1 MPSGRDAR
9 ETAAGTAACSS
20 CASKVFVCF
29 LRTRWIVA
37 GLVALALAGA
47 AWAQASESAAA
58 EQELFRMINR
68 DRTAAGLPELQWN
81 EWLAQAARQHAE
93 EMASRD
99 RLSHQ
104 FPGEAGLRDRIA
116 ATALRFSA
124 SGENVASGPT
134 ASGISEEWMH
144 SPGHRANILDPKY
157 NAVGV
162 AVARGVA
169 GFYAV
174 TDFAHALP
182 ALSVNEAE
190 DAVATA
196 INQVRVRKKLPPLE
210 RRQDPELRRYACEM
224 ARKDS
229 VNAKSLLE
237 WFGVSASL
245 AFTDPDPANFGSHFR
260 NLANI
265 ATSRAFAVGACF
277 ARSATYPEGTNW
289 VVVAFY

>member
-1 MPSGRDAR
+1 MVSGSKSRVAIADIVLLI
-9 ETAAGTAACSS
+9 TL
-20 CASKVFVCF
+20 CAP
-29 LRTRWIVA
+29 
-37 GLVALALAGA
+37 A
-47 AWAQASESAAA
+47 AWPQDRGSESAAA

-81 EWLAQAARQHAE
+81 EWLAQAAHKHAE

-134 ASGISEEWMH
+134 PSGINEEWMH

-162 AVARGVA
+162 AVARGIA
-169 GFYAV
+169 GLYAV
-174 TDFAHALP
+174 SDFAHALP
-182 ALSVNEAE
+182 ALTANDVEG
-190 DAVATA
+190 AVAIA
-196 INQVRVRKKLPPLE
+196 INQVRARKKLPPLA
-210 RRQDPELRRYACEM
+210 RQEDPELRRYACEM

-229 VNAKSLLE
+229 LNANSLLE
-237 WFGVSASL
+237 WLGVSASL

-260 NLANI
+260 NLANVT
-265 ATSRAFAVGACF
+265 TSRAFAVGACF

-289 VVVAFY
+289 VVEAIY